1 MQVTKEIDAL
11 LSLIDD
17 PDGDVYLSVSGKLI
31 DYGLPIKPNLEH
43 LWETSPDEEVQNRI
57 ESIIHKLH
65 LSDLQKEFITWRN
78 SDEQD
83 LLTGALLVAKYE
95 FPEMV
100 FQPTLDS
107 IEKFRKNIWLELNSF
122 LTPLEHANV
131 FNNILYHYFGLKGTA
146 PTYEHLDEYFI
157 NKVIEQKKGNSITN
171 AILYQ
176 ILCNQLSIPST
187 LISFPNLFLIAFY
200 EPTVSKNEFT
210 KEDVHFY
217 VDATTGFPFSQYD
230 IDRYIKR
237 MNIDPNTDYC
247 KPLCNKKVI
256 QKLIQETATCY
267 QQQAET
273 HFKWQEL
280 MRIAEML

>member
-17 PDGDVYLSVSGKLI
+17 PDGDVYLTVSGKLI

-43 LWETSPDEEVQNRI
+43 LWENSPDEEVQSRI

-65 LSDLQKEFITWRN
+65 LSDLEKEFVIWKNTA
-78 SDEQD
+78 DHD
-83 LLTGALLVAKYE
+83 LLKGALLVAKFE

-100 FQPTLDS
+100 FQPTIDR
-107 IEKFRKNIWLELNSF
+107 IEKIRKNIWLELNSY
-122 LTPLEHANV
+122 LTPLENV
-131 FNNILYHYFGLKGTA
+131 NVINNILYDYFGLKGVA
-146 PTYEHLDEYFI
+146 STYENLDEYFF
-157 NKVIEQKKGNSITN
+157 NKVIEQKKGNSVTN
-171 AILYQ
+171 TILYQ
-176 ILCNQLSIPST
+176 ILCNQLSIPSSI
-187 LISFPNLFLIAFY
+187 ISFPNLFLIAFY

-217 VDATTGFPFSQYD
+217 VDATSGHPFSQYD
-230 IDRYIKR
+230 IDRYINR
-237 MNIDPNTDYC
+237 MNIDPNIDYC
-247 KPLCNKKVI
+247 KPLCNKEII
-256 QKLIQETATCY
+256 QTLIQETASCY

-273 HFKWQEL
+273 HYKWEEL

>member
-1 MQVTKEIDAL
+1 
-11 LSLIDD
+11 
-17 PDGDVYLSVSGKLI
+17 LI

-43 LWETSPDEEVQNRI
+43 LWETSPDEEVQSRI

-65 LSDLQKEFITWRN
+65 LSDLEKEFITWRN
-78 SDEQD
+78 SAEQD
-83 LLTGALLVAKYE
+83 LLIGALLVAKYE

-131 FNNILYHYFGLKGTA
+131 FNNILYQYFGLKGTA

-171 AILYQ
+171 TIIYQ
-176 ILCNQLSIPST
+176 ILCNQLAIPST
-187 LISFPNLFLIAFY
+187 LISFPNMFLIAFY

-217 VDATTGFPFSQYD
+217 VDGTTGFPFSQYD

-256 QKLIQETATCY
+256 QTLIQETATCY
-267 QQQAET
+267 QQQPET
-273 HFKWQEL
+273 HFKWEEL

>member
-65 LSDLQKEFITWRN
+65 LSDLEKEFITWRN

-131 FNNILYHYFGLKGTA
+131 FNNILYQYFGLKGTA

-256 QKLIQETATCY
+256 QTLIQETATCY

>member
-1 MQVTKEIDAL
+1 MQATKEIDAL

-17 PDGDVYLSVSGKLI
+17 PDGDVYLTVSGKLI

-43 LWETSPDEEVQNRI
+43 LWETSPDEEVQSRI

-65 LSDLQKEFITWRN
+65 LSDLEKEFVTWRN
-78 SDEQD
+78 SAEQD

-95 FPEMV
+95 FPEMA

-122 LTPLEHANV
+122 LTPLEHAHV
-131 FNNILYHYFGLKGTA
+131 INNILYQYFGLKGA
-146 PTYEHLDEYFI
+146 VPNYEQLNEFFI
-157 NKVIEQKKGNSITN
+157 HRVIEQKKGNSLTN

-176 ILCNQLSIPST
+176 TLCNQLSIATS

-200 EPTVSKNEFT
+200 DPTVSKNEFT
-210 KEDVHFY
+210 KKDVHFY
-217 VDATTGFPFSQYD
+217 LDATTGHPFSQYD
-230 IDRYIKR
+230 IDRYIKQ
-237 MNIDPNTDYC
+237 MEIDPNTDYC

-256 QKLIQETATCY
+256 LTLIQATAGCY
-267 QQQAET
+267 ELNAET
-273 HFKWQEL
+273 RFKWEEL
-280 MRIAEML
+280 MRIAEIL

>member
-1 MQVTKEIDAL
+1 
-11 LSLIDD
+11 
-17 PDGDVYLSVSGKLI
+17 
-31 DYGLPIKPNLEH
+31 
-43 LWETSPDEEVQNRI
+43 
-57 ESIIHKLH
+57 
-65 LSDLQKEFITWRN
+65 
-78 SDEQD
+78 
-83 LLTGALLVAKYE
+83 
-95 FPEMV
+95 MV

-131 FNNILYHYFGLKGTA
+131 FNNILYQYFGLKGTA

-256 QKLIQETATCY
+256 QTLIQETATCY

>member
-17 PDGDVYLSVSGKLI
+17 PDGEVYLSVSGKLI

-65 LSDLQKEFITWRN
+65 LSDLEKEFITWRN
-78 SDEQD
+78 SAEQD

-122 LTPLEHANV
+122 LTPLEHAHV
-131 FNNILYHYFGLKGTA
+131 INNILYQYFGLKGTA

-171 AILYQ
+171 TILYQ
-176 ILCNQLSIPST
+176 TLCNQLSIPST
-187 LISFPNLFLIAFY
+187 LICFPNMFLIAFY

-217 VDATTGFPFSQYD
+217 VDATTGHPFSQYD

-247 KPLCNKKVI
+247 KPLCHKKVI
-256 QKLIQETATCY
+256 QTLIQETATCY
-267 QQQAET
+267 QQQPET
-273 HFKWQEL
+273 HFKWEEL